1 MLKRVY
7 DMYKN
12 AFSGLPRAVWVL
24 AFVVLVNRS
33 GSIVLFFMTL
43 YLTKSLDFSIAAAGK
58 VLSIYG
64 IGSILGAYLGGLLTD
79 KLGAKNIQIFSLVS
93 SGMGFIAL
101 GYVQS
106 PLEITVLMFF
116 VAIVNEA
123 FRPANATAVGNVC
136 PAELRPRGF
145 GLNRLAINVGV
156 TIGPAVGGF
165 LARIDYLYLF
175 WADAIT
181 CIFAAGLMWYFFR
194 GQEFEMESKVKK
206 DENPIMSPWRDGLF
220 LFFAA
225 LILASGL
232 MFTQLFST
240 WPVYMRDVYMLLED
254 KIGLLMALNALFI
267 VFVEMPLIHRI
278 EDFQPMRVVA
288 IGALFLFGGFA
299 ILPLGESMLFAAFSV
314 IIWTIGEML
323 VFPIAI
329 SFVANRSTDQNRGKY
344 MGLFTVTH
352 GMAFVLGPVM
362 GTWIYDVMG
371 PTQLW
376 IFAGVLGVISY
387 AGLLLLQHRLHNE
400 ALVVQE

>member
-145 GLNRLAINVGV
+145 GLNRLATVSY
-156 TIGPAVGGF
+156 THLTLPTK
-165 LARIDYLYLF
+165 RI
-175 WADAIT
+175 
-181 CIFAAGLMWYFFR
+181 
-194 GQEFEMESKVKK
+194 V
-206 DENPIMSPWRDGLF
+206 
-220 LFFAA
+220 
-225 LILASGL
+225 
-232 MFTQLFST
+232 
-240 WPVYMRDVYMLLED
+240 
-254 KIGLLMALNALFI
+254 
-267 VFVEMPLIHRI
+267 
-278 EDFQPMRVVA
+278 
-288 IGALFLFGGFA
+288 
-299 ILPLGESMLFAAFSV
+299 
-314 IIWTIGEML
+314 
-323 VFPIAI
+323 
-329 SFVANRSTDQNRGKY
+329 
-344 MGLFTVTH
+344 
-352 GMAFVLGPVM
+352 
-362 GTWIYDVMG
+362 
-371 PTQLW
+371 
-376 IFAGVLGVISY
+376 
-387 AGLLLLQHRLHNE
+387 
-400 ALVVQE
+400 

>member
-1 MLKRVY
+1 MCIR
-7 DMYKN
+7 D
-12 AFSGLPRAVWVL
+12 R
-24 AFVVLVNRS
+24 
-33 GSIVLFFMTL
+33 
-43 YLTKSLDFSIAAAGK
+43 
-58 VLSIYG
+58 
-64 IGSILGAYLGGLLTD
+64 
-79 KLGAKNIQIFSLVS
+79 
-93 SGMGFIAL
+93 
-101 GYVQS
+101 
-106 PLEITVLMFF
+106 EITVLMFF